1 LACDSVAEQKRELF
15 VNHRKRQSLVLMLAS
30 LAGPAALAQASAGKS
45 PIRIGEINSYSAIPQ
60 FTQPYRQGWQLA
72 VEEINQAGGVLGR
85 QVEVIA
91 RDDAGKPE
99 EALRHAIELT
109 AKEKVDVLA
118 GGFLSNVGLAL
129 ADHAQ
134 KNKRLFVASE
144 PLTDAIVWEKGNR
157 YTFRLR
163 ASTYMQAAML
173 VDEAAKLP
181 AKRWATIAP
190 NYEYGQSAVAS
201 FKELLK
207 ARRPDVEFV
216 SEQWPAQ
223 GKLEAG
229 TTLAATMQSRPEAIF
244 NVTFGADLARL
255 VREGNQRGIFPKV
268 PVVSLL
274 SGEPEYLEVL
284 KDETPKGWIVTGYPW
299 DQIDTREHASFAANY
314 LRRFGENPKLGSV
327 VGYATMQA
335 IFAAINRAK
344 SVDNEKLVVAMRGL
358 KFSTPFGPV
367 EFRALDQQSTMG
379 AYVGKLDQ
387 RAGKGTMVEW
397 RYADGKNFLPTDAY
411 VRARRPADA
420 MK

>member
-1 LACDSVAEQKRELF
+1 MKSIVF
-15 VNHRKRQSLVLMLAS
+15 
-30 LAGPAALAQASAGKS
+30 GALAFSALAVSAQGV
-45 PIRIGEINSYSAIPQ
+45 PIRIGEVNSYSTIPQ

-72 VEEINQAGGVLGR
+72 VEEVNAAGGLLGR
-85 QVEVIA
+85 KIEVIA
-91 RDDAGKPE
+91 RDDAGRPE
-99 EALRHAIELT
+99 EALRHAVELT

-129 ADHAQ
+129 ADHAA
-134 KNKRLFVASE
+134 KNRRLFVASE
-144 PLTDAIVWEKGNR
+144 PLTDAIVWDKGNR

-173 VDEAAKLP
+173 VEEAAKLP

-207 ARRPDVEFV
+207 AKRPDVEFV
-216 SEQWPAQ
+216 AEQWPAL
-223 GKLEAG
+223 GKIDAG
-229 TTLAATMQSRPEAIF
+229 SSLTAVMANRPDAIF
-244 NVTFGADLARL
+244 NVTFAADLAKL
-255 VREGNQRGIFPKV
+255 VREGNQRGVFPRV
-268 PVVSLL
+268 PVVSML
-274 SGEPEYLEVL
+274 SGEPEYLDVL

-314 LRRFGENPKLGSV
+314 YKRFNENPKLGSV

-335 IFAAINRAK
+335 IFEAIRKAK
-344 SVDNEKLVVAMRGL
+344 TTDNEKLVTAMRGL

-367 EFRALDQQSTMG
+367 EFRAIDQQSTMG

-387 RAGKGTMVEW
+387 RGGKGTMVQW
-397 RYADGKNFLPTDAY
+397 RYADGKNYLPTDAY
-411 VRARRPADA
+411 VKARRPEEAR
-420 MK
+420 K